1 MTRKKMLEQI
11 LKQIP
16 TGQMRKREVEKLL
29 LRIVDSLFQ
38 VASEVNSAWSGTIMT
53 VAGRNSML
61 MVDGS
66 VVEIDNLL
74 PVGETGKLIWIQED
88 VRPPKK
94 RI

>member
-1 MTRKKMLEQI
+1 MLEQI